1 MQWIR
6 MSCSANSLGSK
17 TQKPVSDRK
26 ITEHE
31 FTFFVWCSRKHH
43 FSTKRHKL
51 LVLFYFALTKYRGP
65 DVSTEYVRAQWV
77 PYYNIHERSI
87 FFFFWFSV
95 VFFRFAVKLSTC
107 LVLCCQNSFEINFR
121 ESWCGVPPNGG
132 CDQKE
137 KPFLVL
143 VEQHTRTQYS
153 LRFACIVRRFIVS
166 AAVIA
171 FRRDSLETTTTPQET
186 PRSIL

>member
-1 MQWIR
+1 

-87 FFFFWFSV
+87 FFFFDFPL
-95 VFFRFAVKLSTC
+95 FFFGSLLNFRRVSYCAVKT
-107 LVLCCQNSFEINFR
+107 VLKLILENRDAAYRQTADVTKKKN
-121 ESWCGVPPNGG
+121 
-132 CDQKE
+132 
-137 KPFLVL
+137 
-143 VEQHTRTQYS
+143 
-153 LRFACIVRRFIVS
+153 RF
-166 AAVIA
+166 
-171 FRRDSLETTTTPQET
+171 
-186 PRSIL
+186 